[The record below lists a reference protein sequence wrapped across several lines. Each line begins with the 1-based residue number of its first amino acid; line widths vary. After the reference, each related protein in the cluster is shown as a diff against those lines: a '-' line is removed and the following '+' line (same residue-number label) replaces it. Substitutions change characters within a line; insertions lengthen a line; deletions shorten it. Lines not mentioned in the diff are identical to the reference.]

1 MPFVGV
7 GLLVLMQVA
16 CVVHCVR
23 QGRNGLWI
31 MAIIAFPLLGSLA
44 YGWFEILPAYRG
56 RREVRAVTA
65 AAANRIDPDREV
77 RAARDA
83 LEIAD
88 TAANHI
94 KLGDALAER
103 EQWREAA
110 RQYRDALGRLP
121 GGEDRAVGVRL
132 ARAELESGNAAAA
145 RDLLL
150 ELPPSRSGSENDRTA
165 LLLARSHDEAGEAE
179 AALALYAD
187 VADRLAGAEAQCRQA
202 ALLVRLNRSAEAV
215 PLLEEVERRSKRM
228 DRFERAR
235 DGDMHDWAARTLTE
249 LRGGDAPA

>member
-1 MPFVGV
+1 MPFVGLIV
-7 GLLVLMQVA
+7 LLQVA

-23 QGRNGLWI
+23 QGRSGLWI
-31 MAIIAFPLLGSLA
+31 MAVIAFPLLGSLA

-77 RAARDA
+77 REARDA

-94 KLGDALAER
+94 KLGDAFAER

-121 GGEDRAVGVRL
+121 GGEDRAVGVKL
-132 ARAELESGNAAAA
+132 ARAELESGNAATA

-165 LLLARSHDEAGEAE
+165 LLLARSHDEAGEPE
-179 AALALYAD
+179 PALALYAG
-187 VADRLAGAEAQCRQA
+187 VGDRLSGGEAQCRQA
-202 ALLVRLNRSAEAV
+202 ALLIRLNRTAEAV
-215 PLLEEVERRSKRM
+215 PLLEEAERRATRM
-228 DRFERAR
+228 DRFERAKDR
-235 DGDMHDWAARTLTE
+235 DMYDWAARTLAE
-249 LRGGDAPA
+249 LRSGGGAAA

>member
-1 MPFVGV
+1 MPFVGLIV
-7 GLLVLMQVA
+7 LLQVA

-23 QGRNGLWI
+23 QGRSGLWI
-31 MAIIAFPLLGSLA
+31 MAVIAFPLLGSLA

-77 RAARDA
+77 REARDA

-94 KLGDALAER
+94 KLGDAFAER

-121 GGEDRAVGVRL
+121 GGEDRAVGVKL
-132 ARAELESGNAAAA
+132 ARAELESGNAATA

-165 LLLARSHDEAGEAE
+165 
-179 AALALYAD
+179 
-187 VADRLAGAEAQCRQA
+187 
-202 ALLVRLNRSAEAV
+202 EAV
-215 PLLEEVERRSKRM
+215 PLLEEAERRATRM
-228 DRFERAR
+228 DRFERAKDR
-235 DGDMHDWAARTLTE
+235 DMYDWAARTLAE
-249 LRGGDAPA
+249 LRSGGGAAA